1 MKRYEEHQID
11 IANNTASY
19 ASIFWNGWLEKP
31 PETPKQALLQ
41 FLKNYAH
48 ERQGAAQ
55 SYRTLANLT
64 INQTFENEITR
75 ITKNDAE
82 KAWNA
87 YIKIAEEK
95 YPKQKLNISH
105 NPMNPDKGVLQ
116 RLSQKKAVNL
126 YTYTRDLLSSNQ
138 FTDAYKFINSIR
150 GVGDKITCLYLRDIA
165 YRHLEPDEHHHPHF
179 QPIDTWVEQALKII
193 FADGHE
199 ANKQEILELCR
210 QAGCSPIDFNAG
222 AWVAGNAI
230 ARDYGRFQDILNDPE
245 EGKKLINSRMQEQE
259 RRISSMKKWTN

>member
-11 IANNTASY
+11 LANNTASY

-87 YIKIAEEK
+87 YIKIAQEK
-95 YPKQKLNISH
+95 YHEPKLNESH
-105 NPMNPDKGVLQ
+105 NPMKPDKGVLK
-116 RLSQKKAVNL
+116 RLSQKKQSTSTHTPEIYYPQTSSKTPTGS
-126 YTYTRDLLSSNQ
+126 YTQS
-138 FTDAYKFINSIR
+138 
-150 GVGDKITCLYLRDIA
+150 
-165 YRHLEPDEHHHPHF
+165 
-179 QPIDTWVEQALKII
+179 
-193 FADGHE
+193 E
-199 ANKQEILELCR
+199 A
-210 QAGCSPIDFNAG
+210 
-222 AWVAGNAI
+222 
-230 ARDYGRFQDILNDPE
+230 
-245 EGKKLINSRMQEQE
+245 
-259 RRISSMKKWTN
+259 